1 MNRLPRH
8 PMLNCVGMEVER
20 TIEFILD
27 QQAKFWTGL
36 EEMRGR
42 QAEHE
47 RFVLRLA
54 EHQLELTQ
62 NVERIQREFSGMMLT
77 LAEEQKR
84 LAEEQRLLAE
94 SQRHTDERLNALIEI
109 VNGLVRRRP
118 QA

>member
-1 MNRLPRH
+1 
-8 PMLNCVGMEVER
+8 MLDCGWMEVER
-20 TIEFILD
+20 TIQFILE
-27 QQAKFWTGL
+27 QQAKFWAGL
-36 EEMRGR
+36 EEMRSR
-42 QAEHE
+42 EAE
-47 RFVLRLA
+47 LRTLVGQVA
-54 EHQLELTQ
+54 QHQLELTQ
-62 NVERIQREFSGMMLT
+62 HVDRIQREFSGIMMA